1 MKFDWITFIEF
12 IEIQV
17 HYFEFFNDE
26 IIKKIKNSFN
36 INTLI
41 VKFSMKSE
49 YMGHVKKINILIG
62 YLNTGYIFLVP
73 LYKLER

>member
-1 MKFDWITFIEF
+1 MLDL
-12 IEIQV
+12 
-17 HYFEFFNDE
+17 
-26 IIKKIKNSFN
+26 IKNSFN